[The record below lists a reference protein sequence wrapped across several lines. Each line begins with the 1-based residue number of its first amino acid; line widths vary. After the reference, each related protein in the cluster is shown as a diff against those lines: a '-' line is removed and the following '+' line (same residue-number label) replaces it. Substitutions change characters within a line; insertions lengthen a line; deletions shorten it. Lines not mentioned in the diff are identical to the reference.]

1 METSELINKI
11 TDAIIDIKGKDIV
24 SIDVSKTSS
33 ITDTMMIC
41 TGTST
46 RHTSAIANKVQEA
59 LSKIGIKTLGIEG
72 ETIGDWVLLDIGNV
86 VLHILIPDA
95 REMYQ
100 LEQLY
105 SAQ

>member
-1 METSELINKI
+1 METQELVTNIAN
-11 TDAIIDIKGKDIV
+11 AILDIKGRDIV
-24 SIDVSKTSS
+24 TIDVSKKST
-33 ITDTMMIC
+33 ITDAMMIC

-59 LSKIGIKTLGIEG
+59 LTKLGVKPLGIEG
-72 ETIGDWVLLDIGNV
+72 ERIGDWVLLDVGNV
-86 VLHILIPDA
+86 VLHILVPDA

-105 SAQ
+105 RAE